1 MFIKKIIKII
11 ILEKIS
17 PSKKSKI
24 NYSYLFLGTMRC
36 KKETSKNFSLPDSL
50 NHYIYILLRMKKHQL
65 LAYSLVLGL
74 GSISVSCS
82 DNNSNVSTQTETN
95 VSMPNSDRKLK
106 IAVLPKDTV
115 QSFWSEVRQG
125 AYKAAEAEGVEVL
138 WAGTGS
144 SSDIDG
150 QAKLVNYF
158 TTENKVDAIVIAP
171 SDERALV
178 LPIEN
183 AVKANIP
190 VVVIDSDLRSEK
202 ISSFVATD
210 NIEAGQKC
218 AKKAAEYIEKNDKVL
233 MLCHQKGSAST
244 EAREEGFKIGMK
256 IFAPEAQLIVD
267 EEYAGSTTERATEV
281 AIKLLKKY
289 PDVKLVFTSNET
301 TTMGMLM
308 ALRKTKKVGQIK
320 FIGFDQN
327 PELRDAVA
335 KEEIQMLAI
344 QNPYKIGYSGVKQAI
359 AVLRGNDYKEKEPI
373 DTEQLSKKEVTQSLI
388 LTN

>member
-1 MFIKKIIKII
+1 
-11 ILEKIS
+11 
-17 PSKKSKI
+17 
-24 NYSYLFLGTMRC
+24 
-36 KKETSKNFSLPDSL
+36 
-50 NHYIYILLRMKKHQL
+50 MKKHQL
-65 LAYSLVLGL
+65 LAYSLALSL

-82 DNNSNVSTQTETN
+82 DSNSNNNISTQTETSAN
-95 VSMPNSDRKLK
+95 IPSSDRKMR

-115 QSFWSEVRQG
+115 QSFWVEIKQG
-125 AYKAAEAEGVEVL
+125 AYKAAEEEGVEVL
-138 WAGTGS
+138 WAGTSS

-178 LPIEN
+178 LPVEN

-244 EAREEGFKIGMK
+244 EAREEGFKIGMG
-256 IFAPEAQLIVD
+256 IFAPEAQLIID
-267 EEYAGSTTERATEV
+267 EEYAGSTVEQATEV

-289 PDVKLVFTSNET
+289 PDVKLVFTTNET
-301 TTMGMLM
+301 TTMGMLL
-308 ALRKTKKVGQIK
+308 ALRKTKKAGQIK

-327 PELRDAVA
+327 PELREAVA

-344 QNPYKIGYSGVKQAI
+344 QNPYKIGYSGVKQAV